1 MKRKLLLALLSLSLT
16 FFLPSI
22 KTASAQEQTPA
33 IDIGRELINPGS
45 VLFPIKRLSEKT
57 QLLVFSKIGPSKE
70 NPFILKLLRRR
81 FRELYYVFESNDL
94 ENFEKVAI
102 RYNTTIGL
110 IIDKNIDLSP
120 ENTDKYDAYFQILS
134 RMKDTYEYGSSYWL
148 LTQQAIELTQQM
160 LSK

>member
-1 MKRKLLLALLSLSLT
+1 MKRKFLLAFLSISLT

-22 KTASAQEQTPA
+22 KTASARDQTP
-33 IDIGRELINPGS
+33 DMNIGRELINPGS
-45 VLFPIKRLSEKT
+45 ALYPIKRFSEKGL
-57 QLLVFSKIGPSKE
+57 LLVFSKVDPSKE
-70 NPFILKLLRRR
+70 NPFIIKLLGRR
-81 FRELYYVFESNDL
+81 FREFYYVFETNDL

-110 IIDKNIDLSP
+110 IIDKNINLGT
-120 ENTDKYDAYFQILS
+120 ENTGKYDVYLQILS
-134 RMKDTYEYGSSYWL
+134 RIKDTYEYGSSYWL